1 MRVNLDRYRDIPDF
15 PDIVARDDGIICKK
29 HSLDM
34 LSQVCRNGYYYCR
47 LTVGLT
53 ESRFSRRM
61 NHRGKMIPIKQKR
74 MIKPVAVHQLVA
86 SAWIGKKPTE
96 AHVVNHIDGDGTNNH
111 YKNLEWVTQSE
122 NSVHAAEYLRGPDC
136 EAIVRDYETGKIYYF
151 DSIAEAKNFMG
162 VPMATLTSQ
171 LNPIRFGVLLNERYE
186 FRHPEDHR
194 PWFYETHKEK
204 VEARYWTT
212 VTFEDGRVEEIFTA
226 KDVARLF
233 PDAPKS
239 LVSLKQFMLDIP
251 KKYPGT
257 KIVFRDSYDE
267 DPYKDIRAYKRN
279 RSRGIWLYDLK
290 NNTETVIDNVH
301 DVAVFLGITSSR
313 VRTLLR
319 DIRPYR
325 DRWLIARTED
335 RKYIDGLKKI
345 NSVSVRPE
353 RNSSNCG
360 DVLEVD
366 NATTTCSKET
376 STPSE

>member
-1 MRVNLDRYRDIPDF
+1 M
-15 PDIVARDDGIICKK
+15 
-29 HSLDM
+29 
-34 LSQVCRNGYYYCR
+34 
-47 LTVGLT
+47 
-53 ESRFSRRM
+53 
-61 NHRGKMIPIKQKR
+61 
-74 MIKPVAVHQLVA
+74 
-86 SAWIGKKPTE
+86 KPTRKKSKQD
-96 AHVVNHIDGDGTNNH
+96 IG
-111 YKNLEWVTQSE
+111 Q
-122 NSVHAAEYLRGPDC
+122 P
-136 EAIVRDYETGKIYYF
+136 
-151 DSIAEAKNFMG
+151 
-162 VPMATLTSQ
+162 
-171 LNPIRFGVLLNERYE
+171 
-186 FRHPEDHR
+186 
-194 PWFYETHKEK
+194 
-204 VEARYWTT
+204 
-212 VTFEDGRVEEIFTA
+212 FEDGRVEEIFTA

-239 LVSLKQFMLDIP
+239 LPSLKQFMLDIP

-267 DPYKDIRAYKRN
+267 DPYKDIRAYKRD
-279 RSRGIWLYDLK
+279 RRRGIWLYDLK
-290 NNTETVIDNVH
+290 NNTETVIDNIH
-301 DVAVFLGITSSR
+301 DVAVFLGLTSYR

-366 NATTTCSKET
+366 DATTACSKET